1 MTEEAFG
8 QWWAAHSTKAR
19 PERMFD
25 AVKVVWQAA
34 WRDATA
40 AERDRC
46 EKLCEAHDTK
56 YTALKMAT
64 PFADVRSRDV
74 ISGHQSAA
82 VILSA
87 AIRES

>member
-1 MTEEAFG
+1 MTEEEAFG

-40 AERDRC
+40 AERERCAKVCDFMAKLGADDRMHG
-46 EKLCEAHDTK
+46 AVVV
-56 YTALKMAT
+56 AT
-64 PFADVRSRDV
+64 ELA
-74 ISGHQSAA
+74 
-82 VILSA
+82 A
-87 AIRES
+87 AIRKG